1 MQPLRNDLNFKVIIL
16 AKILQVLAQCFYF
29 GKTPCRHLK
38 IKIAFKLFLSLL
50 CAFNCSTFAT
60 FAELAGG
67 RQVQRRR
74 LHHQHRQEQ
83 KPSGRVVRVLRRS
96 SDHLDLPRWR
106 LLRLG
111 ESNVFGL
118 EFTRMPLIVDSI
130 EAHDHC
136 LQSRLRHQ
144 QNCENH
150 F

>member
-111 ESNVFGL
+111 EQRVFGL

-130 EAHDHC
+130 EAHGHS
-136 LQSRLRHQ
+136 LKSRPSH
-144 QNCENH
+144 
-150 F
+150 